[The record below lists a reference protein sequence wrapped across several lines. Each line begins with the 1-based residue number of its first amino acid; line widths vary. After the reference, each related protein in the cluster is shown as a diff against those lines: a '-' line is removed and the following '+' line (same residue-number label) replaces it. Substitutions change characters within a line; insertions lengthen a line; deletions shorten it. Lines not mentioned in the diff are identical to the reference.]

1 MYSPASL
8 WSLSQKTV
16 DLGTETWR
24 VSQVQHNQKDEFQIS
39 LQKILETKHEVG
51 EVGNIWI

>member
-39 LQKILETKHEVG
+39 LQKILEKNTR
-51 EVGNIWI
+51 